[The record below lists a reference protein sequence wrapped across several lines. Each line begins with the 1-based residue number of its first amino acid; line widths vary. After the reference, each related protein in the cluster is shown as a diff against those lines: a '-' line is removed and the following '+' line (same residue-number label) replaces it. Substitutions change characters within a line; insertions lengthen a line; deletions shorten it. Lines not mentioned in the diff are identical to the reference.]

1 MERDCNDMQHLT
13 ARLTLLEEENNRLAA
28 ENRAL
33 GRKYQT
39 AQDTIDRIN
48 GYTRSRDQLYAN
60 VLAKNNRQKNFFRLL
75 LQHTQDIILL
85 LDDSRRLVYCS
96 DIFMELAGIDNI
108 GFISN
113 RSLDAIFLEHVDGN
127 TAKLIIDT
135 LEQTIAQQK
144 PDVIDR
150 PLDIG
155 KKGNPRHY
163 RIFIAPMLD
172 VKGNYEG
179 TLLLFYDLT
188 EIIEA
193 KDQAEQ
199 ASRAKSIF
207 LAQTSHEIRTPM
219 NAVIGMSELAMRAVT
234 LSEAQE
240 YVEGIK
246 QAGLSLLSII
256 NDILD
261 ISKIEAGTLLIQ
273 PAPYSLASLLNDVI
287 SMICLRL
294 AAKPI
299 IFIADVNPSI
309 PNNLIGDEARL
320 RQILLNLLTNAVKYT
335 NEGFIRFSV
344 RGEAFT
350 SAGAGS
356 AETAAEFTPNS
367 VPAGPAGRKIKLI
380 FEIADSGIGIQEKDM
395 PILFTSFT
403 RLDMKKN
410 SGIEGTG
417 LGLVITRSLCLAMG
431 GGISLSSVYGKG
443 STFSITIPQ
452 GSFGGAPLAK
462 VDNPEE
468 KAVLCFDRR
477 TIYIDS
483 IAKTLANLDAPVTV
497 SGSEEE
503 FFRELETGAYPFA
516 FAAADIVKKADE
528 IIKRKS
534 IATTLV
540 LLAKVGEMASFRNVP
555 ALIMPAYAVTIAG
568 VLNRQ
573 AVVERRHRKGRFVA
587 PEANVLVVDDIQTN
601 LSVARGLLS
610 IYKLKVDTC
619 IGGHEAVE
627 LVQKTIYDIIFMD
640 HMMPEMDGI
649 EATAAI
655 RSLDGDYY
663 RNVPIVA
670 LTANAI
676 TGMREMFLEQGFNDY
691 LSKPIEMSR
700 LNGILETWLPAEKK
714 IAANAEEKP
723 REERKVLIPADM
735 AIEGIDLQAGI
746 RRYQEEAYLEIL
758 RSYCVHTPALLEKLN
773 RLATPFPEKESL
785 GDYVITVHGL
795 KGSTL
800 GICAEGAGKQAR
812 ELEQAARSGDT
823 KFIESNNGP
832 LIRTIEELLK
842 NLKELFAHIEQ
853 QAKEKPFVSSPDPD
867 QLRILY
873 DASKRFK
880 ANIMEEA
887 LKKLEM
893 YQYESGGDLVQ
904 WLREQMDI
912 LEYEAVQKRLE
923 PLVSKVRNEA

>member
-1 MERDCNDMQHLT
+1 MERDCNDIQHLT
-13 ARLTLLEEENNRLAA
+13 ARLAQLEEENNHLAA

-33 GRKYQT
+33 GRKCQS
-39 AQDTIDRIN
+39 AQDTIERIN

-60 VLAKNNRQKNFFRLL
+60 ILAKNNRQKNFFRLL

-85 LDDSRRLVYCS
+85 LDDNQRLVHCS
-96 DIFMELAGIDNI
+96 DIFMELAGIANI

-113 RSLDAIFLEHVDGN
+113 RSLDEIFLEYADGD

-135 LEQTIAQQK
+135 LEQAITQQK
-144 PDVIDR
+144 PDVIDKT
-150 PLDIG
+150 LDIG

-172 VKGNYEG
+172 VKENYEG

-188 EIIEA
+188 EIMEA

-273 PAPYSLASLLNDVI
+273 PAPYSLASLLNDVV

-299 IFIADVNPSI
+299 IFIADVDPSI

-350 SAGAGS
+350 AGAGS
-356 AETAAEFTPNS
+356 AENAAEFTPNN
-367 VPAGPAGRKIKLI
+367 VPAGPNGRKIKLI
-380 FEIADSGIGIQEKDM
+380 CEITDSGIGIQEKDM
-395 PILFTSFT
+395 PTLFTSFT

-417 LGLVITRSLCLAMG
+417 LGLVITRSLCQAMG
-431 GGISLSSVYGKG
+431 GDISLSSVYGKG

-468 KAVLCFDRR
+468 KAVLCFDKRA
-477 TIYIDS
+477 IYIDS
-483 IAKTLANLDAPVTV
+483 IAKTLGNLDAPVTV

-528 IIKRKS
+528 IIKSRS
-534 IATTLV
+534 ITTSLV

-573 AVVERRHRKGRFVA
+573 AAVERRQRKGRFIA

-601 LSVARGLLS
+601 LAVAKGLLS
-610 IYKLKVDTC
+610 IYQVKVDTC
-619 IGGHEAVE
+619 TGGHGAVE
-627 LVQKTIYDIIFMD
+627 MVQKTRYDIVFMD

-649 EATAAI
+649 EAAAAI
-655 RSLDGDYY
+655 RSLDDDYY

-691 LSKPIEMSR
+691 LSKPIEMLK
-700 LNGILETWLPAEKK
+700 LNEILETWLPAEKR
-714 IAANAEEKP
+714 IAARAEKQP
-723 REERKVLIPADM
+723 REERKALIPPDM

-773 RLATPFPEKESL
+773 QLAAPFPEKETL

-800 GICAEGAGKQAR
+800 GICAEGAGKQAL
-812 ELEQAARSGDT
+812 ELEQAARSGDA

-832 LIRTIEELLK
+832 LIKTIEDMLK
-842 NLKELFAHIEQ
+842 KLQELFAHIEQ
-853 QAKEKPFVSSPDPD
+853 QAKEKPLAPSPDPV

-880 ANIMEEA
+880 ANIMEDA